1 MAFLGLVGF
10 GDEVRAGVRESVEK
24 LRRAGVQV
32 KMVTGESPRTG
43 AAVARAVGI
52 LNHGGGTAEEDT
64 RGRSRS
70 RSRDH
75 SSSTAADPLLAATS
89 LANGGHDALIPGVC
103 VGRLGT
109 VIHGRH
115 HRSSHSHSRSRGHS
129 SKSSPAHSRDV
140 SSASASSFT
149 ATAAT
154 DDGSPAKHSGD
165 SSIPKSSS
173 SSSLLHAA
181 SGGGK
186 NAASASPFLYDL
198 SASVYCR
205 MTPGDKLGL
214 VKAHQAVGQRVLV
227 TGGGLHDSPALTCAE
242 AGLAMGSSGSGA
254 STDLARE
261 SAGVVLTRDD
271 FRSVVSAIAESRRAL
286 SNLAVSVRFYLS
298 GKVALLLLFL
308 TSLVLGLDMPL
319 SPLHVIL
326 VATLADTGASLAFAN
341 APAEPDLM
349 VQGKGN
355 AAKNR
360 WGSNTFMAGLRFAF
374 ASVGLGTLLML
385 MAIGG
390 VLFGAHQL
398 VLVENHESS
407 SGHHHHSAA
416 DISVLLDLEGE
427 TSAFEAAKNAGTSAA
442 TPNMHASSTFFPEGL
457 LSPFHRDEHLALTQ
471 SLVLL
476 GWMVASALLALF
488 VRGSDGA
495 GGCGRSSWFACCDR
509 RSVRVLRA
517 RQRQLREQD
526 ELLARAR
533 RSASGEDDDEYAGGS
548 SVGSLSPRSALSV
561 AMHAGRT
568 QGYDSLSQ
576 AEEGGLGAHRAFLAA
591 PSSSSKQLR
600 TKEGRKE
607 ASERKSSSSAL
618 LLDDSSTLS
627 DGDDS
632 DASSSSAAGGGASA
646 AAPEQL
652 EGLHKPRTRA
662 SSMNKHASTTRSSA
676 AAASSPVLPDA
687 SLFALVFPLF
697 AHPALLLWCFATL
710 LVGVLCTTTLAAS
723 VPALHEALHLAPVD
737 VYVQLPNLFGKD
749 GPAVAAWWIA
759 VAPPLVVFF
768 IAELV
773 KFVCSW
779 CLRTADN
786 ECTTK

>member
-1 MAFLGLVGF
+1 
-10 GDEVRAGVRESVEK
+10 
-24 LRRAGVQV
+24 
-32 KMVTGESPRTG
+32 
-43 AAVARAVGI
+43 
-52 LNHGGGTAEEDT
+52 
-64 RGRSRS
+64 
-70 RSRDH
+70 
-75 SSSTAADPLLAATS
+75 
-89 LANGGHDALIPGVC
+89 
-103 VGRLGT
+103 
-109 VIHGRH
+109 
-115 HRSSHSHSRSRGHS
+115 
-129 SKSSPAHSRDV
+129 
-140 SSASASSFT
+140 
-149 ATAAT
+149 
-154 DDGSPAKHSGD
+154 
-165 SSIPKSSS
+165 
-173 SSSLLHAA
+173 
-181 SGGGK
+181 
-186 NAASASPFLYDL
+186 
-198 SASVYCR
+198 

-271 FRSVVSAIAESRRAL
+271 FRSVVSAIAESRRSL

-308 TSLVLGLDMPL
+308 ASLVLGLDMPL

-349 VQGKGN
+349 VQAKAK
-355 AAKNR
+355 AANR

-374 ASVGLGTLLML
+374 ASVGLGALLML
-385 MAIGG
+385 LAVGG
-390 VLFGAHQL
+390 VLLGAHQL
-398 VLVENHESS
+398 VLVETHESS
-407 SGHHHHSAA
+407 SGHHHDSAA
-416 DISVLLDLEGE
+416 DASALLDLEGE

-442 TPNMHASSTFFPEGL
+442 TPNTHASSTFFPEGL
-457 LSPFHRDEHLALTQ
+457 LAPFRRDKHLALTQ

-509 RSVRVLRA
+509 RSVHVLRA

-533 RSASGEDDDEYAGGS
+533 RSASGEDDDEYARGS
-548 SVGSLSPRSALSV
+548 SVSSLSPRSALSV
-561 AMHAGRT
+561 AMHAGRA

-591 PSSSSKQLR
+591 PSSSSKQPR
-600 TKEGRKE
+600 TKDGARKE

-646 AAPEQL
+646 AAPEQI

-662 SSMNKHASTTRSSA
+662 SSMNKHASITRSVS

-737 VYVQLPNLFGKD
+737 VYVRLPSLFGEE

-759 VAPPLVVFF
+759 VAPPVIVFF
-768 IAELV
+768 VAELV

-779 CLRTADN
+779 CLRAADN
-786 ECTTK
+786 ECALK